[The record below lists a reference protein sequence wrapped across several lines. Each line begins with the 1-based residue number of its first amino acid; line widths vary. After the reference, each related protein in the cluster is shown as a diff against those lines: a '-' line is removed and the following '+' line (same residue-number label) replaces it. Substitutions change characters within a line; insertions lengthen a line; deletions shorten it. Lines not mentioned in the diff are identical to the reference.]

1 VGAYISEIRTSKGTF
16 RVSAVLAAAQE
27 ISNAALPSK
36 ELSTW
41 ASVRDII
48 QSLTR
53 QAVAFLPIAM
63 EADHVVKSKL

>member
-1 VGAYISEIRTSKGTF
+1 M
-16 RVSAVLAAAQE
+16 LAAARE
-27 ISNAALPSK
+27 ISSAVLPSK

-53 QAVAFLPIAM
+53 EAVAFLPIAM
-63 EADHVVKSKL
+63 EADHVIKSK